1 MSFVIVLFPE
11 PRDVFIDDR
20 PQGSSKA
27 ASGRPRAVRQRGVPR
42 LSPGRPGRCAAAGA
56 DARRAGAANP
66 QSLPRRVQE
75 NLMRTGWALA
85 AAVALVAFAGCAGP

>member
-27 ASGRPRAVRQRGVPR
+27 ASGRPRA
-42 LSPGRPGRCAAAGA
+42 
-56 DARRAGAANP
+56 NP
-66 QSLPRRVQE
+66 FRVE
-75 NLMRTGWALA
+75 FRK
-85 AAVALVAFAGCAGP
+85 C